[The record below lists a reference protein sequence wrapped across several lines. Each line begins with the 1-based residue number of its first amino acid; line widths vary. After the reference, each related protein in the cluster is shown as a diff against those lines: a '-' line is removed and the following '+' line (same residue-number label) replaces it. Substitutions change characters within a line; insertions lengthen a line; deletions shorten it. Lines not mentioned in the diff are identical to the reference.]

1 MEYSYNSPPLVGGVR
16 GGDKCIIMKVSII
29 ETRGVIWEGMAKR
42 AILPAKDGQICVL
55 DNHQPFLV
63 CLKEGAVRLPEME
76 TQIKDGIA
84 LMNANE
90 LKVFVEF

>member
-1 MEYSYNSPPLVGGVR
+1 
-16 GGDKCIIMKVSII
+16 MKVSII

-42 AILPAKDGQICVL
+42 AILPAKEGQICVL
-55 DNHQPFLV
+55 DNHQPFLAR
-63 CLKEGAVRLPEME
+63 LKEGVIRLPEME

-84 LMNANE
+84 VMNANE